1 MTEKKPMR
9 TNATPA
15 RTTARQP
22 EPSPKAAAKEHLTAS
37 ETPDEAIAT
46 DSPEPEA
53 KSTPKATSKR
63 KTEAS
68 TAVDAGVTKT
78 LTTRLTPRE
87 HKSLKAL
94 AVEQETTTQ
103 ALVRGMVQ
111 ALLKRSTI

>member
-22 EPSPKAAAKEHLTAS
+22 EPSPSAAAKEQSTAS
-37 ETPDEAIAT
+37 ETPDAAT
-46 DSPEPEA
+46 ATPEPNA
-53 KSTPKATSKR
+53 MSTPKAPSKR
-63 KTEAS
+63 KPEAS
-68 TAVDAGVTKT
+68 TAVDAGVTKM

-111 ALLKRSTI
+111 ALLKRSTT

>member
-1 MTEKKPMR
+1 MTVKKPMR

-22 EPSPKAAAKEHLTAS
+22 EPSPLAAAKEQPTAS
-37 ETPDEAIAT
+37 GTPDAAAVT
-46 DSPEPEA
+46 PEPKA
-53 KSTPKATSKR
+53 KSTPRATSER
-63 KTEAS
+63 GTEAS